1 MDIQLDWQGRLEAS
15 ERMVSVLQERLES
28 TRSQLYDQD
37 KLVEQLRSD
46 LQVAA
51 EELRYWKEQRTQDLE
66 KLEQVYIFGVQFLVL
81 LMVMANPLLGTVYY
95 VYTLH

>member
-1 MDIQLDWQGRLEAS
+1 MDWQGRLEAS

-51 EELRYWKEQRTQDLE
+51 EELQYWKEQRTQDLE
-66 KLEQVYIFGVQFLVL
+66 KLEQVHRINIQFLIL
-81 LMVMANPLLGTVYY
+81 LMVKTWPSHFWVLLTACSS
-95 VYTLH
+95 LNA

>member
-1 MDIQLDWQGRLEAS
+1 MDWQGRLEAS

-51 EELRYWKEQRTQDLE
+51 EELQYWKEQRTQDLE
-66 KLEQVYIFGVQFLVL
+66 KLEQVELIFNFS
-81 LMVMANPLLGTVYY
+81 Y
-95 VYTLH
+95 H

>member
-1 MDIQLDWQGRLEAS
+1 
-15 ERMVSVLQERLES
+15 MVSVLQERLES

-51 EELRYWKEQRTQDLE
+51 EEMQYWKEQRTQDME
-66 KLEQVYIFGVQFLVL
+66 KLEQVEFTFL
-81 LMVMANPLLGTVYY
+81 YQ
-95 VYTLH
+95 

>member
-1 MDIQLDWQGRLEAS
+1 
-15 ERMVSVLQERLES
+15 MVSVLQERLES

-51 EELRYWKEQRTQDLE
+51 EELQYWKEQRTQDLE
-66 KLEQVYIFGVQFLVL
+66 KLEQVELNIRFLIP
-81 LMVMANPLLGTVYY
+81 LMVNI
-95 VYTLH
+95 

>member
-1 MDIQLDWQGRLEAS
+1 MLHHIIIIILQLDWQGRLEAS

-51 EELRYWKEQRTQDLE
+51 EELQYWKEQRTQDLE
-66 KLEQVYIFGVQFLVL
+66 KLEQVECALIYL
-81 LMVMANPLLGTVYY
+81 
-95 VYTLH
+95 